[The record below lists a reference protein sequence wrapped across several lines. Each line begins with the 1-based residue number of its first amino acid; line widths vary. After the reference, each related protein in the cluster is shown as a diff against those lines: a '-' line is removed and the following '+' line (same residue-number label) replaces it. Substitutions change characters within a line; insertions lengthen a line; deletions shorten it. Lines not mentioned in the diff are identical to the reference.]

1 MEQKLLCAGLG
12 GGLDVVNASL
22 LFYAA
27 TNEQKEVILG
37 SSRTADLSRIDR
49 HTPLGESVTLINDNS
64 QIDSKGRYLEPRLAA
79 LLGKP
84 ILYFA
89 REYDRKRDLPRMR
102 EGIEIAQKQLGITE
116 IIFVDGGGDS
126 LVLAT
131 GDAIAVSEEQD
142 PFAGGDADVLAGLTD
157 LPQTYL
163 GIVAVGLDVD
173 ERRFQENIALL
184 ARCGGYF
191 GKVNLQTGE
200 KEDYTLDHI
209 LSFEKGY
216 LERYFDLAESV
227 LVLSERDQNDP
238 TKMKSHTAVVTY
250 HALKGNFG
258 LRRTFVDWEPEIAGQ
273 RGVIVKPDHCWMYFV
288 NAGMIHPLKLELNGR
303 T

>member
-1 MEQKLLCAGLG
+1 MAEGSLLVAGLG
-12 GGLDVVNASL
+12 GGLDAVNASL

-27 TNEQKEVILG
+27 KGESKKVILG

-49 HTPLGESVTLINDNS
+49 HSLLGESVTLINGDSHINS
-64 QIDSKGRYLEPRLAA
+64 RGRYPEPRLAA
-79 LLGKP
+79 LLNEP

-89 REYDRKRDLPRMR
+89 REYDQKRDLSRMR
-102 EGIEIAQKQLGITE
+102 TGIETARKQLGIAE
-116 IIFVDGGGDS
+116 MIFVDGGGDS
-126 LVLAT
+126 LVLRT

-142 PFAGGDADVLAGLTD
+142 PFAGGDADVLAGLAG
-157 LPQTYL
+157 LSQTYL
-163 GIVAVGLDVD
+163 GVVAVGLDVD

-184 ARCGGYF
+184 AQRGGYF
-191 GKVNLQTGE
+191 GRVNLKTGD

-216 LERYFDLAESV
+216 LERYFELAENV

-250 HALKGNFG
+250 HAMKGNFG
-258 LRRTFVDWEPEIAGQ
+258 VQRTYVDWEPEVEGR
-273 RGVIVKPDHCWMYFV
+273 RGVIVKSEHCWMYFV
-288 NAGMIHPLKLELNGR
+288 DAGMIHPLKLELNK
-303 T
+303 